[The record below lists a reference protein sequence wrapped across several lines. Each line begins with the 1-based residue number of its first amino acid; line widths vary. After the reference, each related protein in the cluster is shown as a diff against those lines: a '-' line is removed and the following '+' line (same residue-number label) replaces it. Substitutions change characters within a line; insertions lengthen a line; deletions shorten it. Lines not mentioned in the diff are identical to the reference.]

1 MNLVFDFGAV
11 LFRWQ
16 PELLMQ
22 AHFPERSLGAP
33 AARALARTLFH
44 HPDWQDFDRGAI
56 AEHELIAR
64 TSTRLDLTTGAVAE
78 LLEGIEAHLTPV
90 PPTVALL
97 ERLCQR
103 QRDHAE
109 LRLFYLSNMPVRF
122 ARLLERRHNLANW
135 FEGGV
140 FSGDVHLAKPEPAIY
155 QLLQQRYALE
165 PSRTIFI
172 DDLQANVDA
181 ATALGWQ
188 GIRFESA
195 AQLEA
200 PLAAQLEADLASGA
214 GLAGSPTIGA

>member
-16 PELLMQ
+16 PELLVQ
-22 AHFPERSLGAP
+22 AHFADRATDAP

-44 HPDWQDFDRGAI
+44 HPDWQSFDRGAI
-56 AEHELIAR
+56 AEHDLVRR
-64 TSTRLDLTTGAVAE
+64 TSERMGLQPAAVSA

-90 PPTVALL
+90 QPTLALL

-103 QRDHAE
+103 RGERADV
-109 LRLFYLSNMPVRF
+109 RLFYLSNMPVRF
-122 ARLLERRHNLANW
+122 ARLLERRHKLASW

-140 FSGDVHLAKPEPAIY
+140 FSGDAHLAKPEPGIY

-165 PSRTIFI
+165 AAQTVFI

-181 ATALGWQ
+181 AMALGWR

-195 AQLEA
+195 AQLEG
-200 PLAAQLEADLASGA
+200 DLIAVA
-214 GLAGSPTIGA
+214 GLTPAHRQ